1 MEKTPRQII
10 KMLIDIGRTQQE
22 IAQSVGVAQAT
33 ISRLLSGS
41 HQTAR
46 LDTYKR
52 LLKIQEIDNGNKSDN
67 AAELVG
73 SADAVGRQDTE
84 NSGDAGDAPA

>member
-10 KMLIDIGRTQQE
+10 KMLIDIGYTQEE
-22 IAQSVGVAQAT
+22 IAQKSDLTQAT

-46 LDTYKR
+46 LATYQK
-52 LLKIQEIDNGNKSDN
+52 LVQLEIDNGNKSDN

-73 SADAVGRQDTE
+73 SADATRGQNTE
-84 NSGDAGDAPA
+84 NSGDAGDAVA

>member
-10 KMLIDIGRTQQE
+10 KMLINIGRTQQE

-46 LDTYKR
+46 LATYKK
-52 LLKIQEIDNGNKSDN
+52 LVQLEIDNGDKSDN

-73 SADAVGRQDTE
+73 GDDVTGGWSTE
-84 NSGDAGDAPA
+84 NSGDAGDTSA

>member
-41 HQTAR
+41 HHTAR
-46 LDTYKR
+46 LATYQK
-52 LLKIQEIDNGNKSDN
+52 LVQLEIDNENKSDN
-67 AAELVG
+67 AAVVVG
-73 SADAVGRQDTE
+73 SADATRGQGTE
-84 NSGDAGDAPA
+84 NSGDAGDTSA

>member
-1 MEKTPRQII
+1 MEKTPHQII

-46 LDTYKR
+46 LATYKK
-52 LLKIQEIDNGNKSDN
+52 LVQLEIDNGNKSDN
-67 AAELVG
+67 AAIVVG
-73 SADAVGRQDTE
+73 STYATRGQNTE
-84 NSGDAGDAPA
+84 NSGDAGDTVA

>member
-1 MEKTPRQII
+1 MEKTPHQII

-46 LDTYKR
+46 LATYKK
-52 LLKIQEIDNGNKSDN
+52 LVQLEIDNGNKSDN
-67 AAELVG
+67 AAIVVG
-73 SADAVGRQDTE
+73 STYATRGQNTE
-84 NSGDAGDAPA
+84 NRGDAGDTVA

>member
-52 LLKIQEIDNGNKSDN
+52 LLKIQEIDNGDKSDN

-73 SADAVGRQDTE
+73 SADATRGQNTE
-84 NSGDAGDAPA
+84 NSRDAGDAVA

>member
-1 MEKTPRQII
+1 MTKTPRQII

-46 LDTYKR
+46 LATYQK
-52 LLKIQEIDNGNKSDN
+52 LVQLEMDNGNKSDN

-73 SADAVGRQDTE
+73 SADVTGGWSTE
-84 NSGDAGDAPA
+84 NSGDAGDTPA

>member
-46 LDTYKR
+46 LATYQK
-52 LLKIQEIDNGNKSDN
+52 LVQLEIDNGDKSDN
-67 AAELVG
+67 AAVMVG
-73 SADAVGRQDTE
+73 SADATRGQSTE
-84 NSGDAGDAPA
+84 NSWDAGDAVA

>member
-46 LDTYKR
+46 LATYQK
-52 LLKIQEIDNGNKSDN
+52 LVQLEIDNGNKSDN
-67 AAELVG
+67 AAVVVG
-73 SADAVGRQDTE
+73 SADAARGQNTE
-84 NSGDAGDAPA
+84 NGGDAGDAVA

>member
-1 MEKTPRQII
+1 MDKTPRQII
-10 KMLIDIGRTQQE
+10 KMLINIGRTQQE

-46 LDTYKR
+46 LATYQK
-52 LLKIQEIDNGNKSDN
+52 LVQLEINENGNKSDN